1 MPAPTRRPPVP
12 RRTLLRAALG
22 GAGMATALT
31 ACTAPTPSPDP
42 TGGTASMSPT
52 PAGPVLVAYFSRAGE
67 NYYYGGRRV
76 LQVGNTEVLAGM
88 ITDRLDCDVYR
99 IEEAQPY
106 PENYDDTVARNAAEQ
121 NADARPAIANP
132 LPDLT
137 GYATVLIGSP
147 IWNVR
152 APMIM
157 STFLEAL
164 DFTGTTILPFTTHAM
179 SGLGTVPRDYTALAP
194 TATIGPGLAVRGEEV
209 RDAAAD
215 TEQWLGQVGLLDR

>member
-1 MPAPTRRPPVP
+1 MPAPTHRPPVP
-12 RRTLLRAALG
+12 RRTLLRAVLG
-22 GAGMATALT
+22 GAGMATTLA
-31 ACTAPTPSPDP
+31 ACTTPAPPPDP
-42 TGGTASMSPT
+42 TGQSTPMNTP
-52 PAGPVLVAYFSRAGE
+52 PAGPVLLAYFSRAGE
-67 NYYYGGRRV
+67 NYYYGGRRT

-88 ITDRLDCDVYR
+88 IADRIDCDLYR
-99 IEEAQPY
+99 IEEAETY
-106 PENYDDTVARNAAEQ
+106 SENYDDTVERNAAEQ
-121 NADARPAIANP
+121 DADARPAIAHP

-137 GYATVLIGSP
+137 GYGTVLVGSG

-209 RDAAAD
+209 YDAAAD
-215 TEQWLGQVGLLDR
+215 TEQWLARVGLLER

>member
-1 MPAPTRRPPVP
+1 MNT
-12 RRTLLRAALG
+12 
-22 GAGMATALT
+22 
-31 ACTAPTPSPDP
+31 S
-42 TGGTASMSPT
+42 
-52 PAGPVLVAYFSRAGE
+52 PAGPVLLAYFSRAGE
-67 NYYYGGRRV
+67 NYYYGGRRT
-76 LQVGNTEVLAGM
+76 LQLGNTEVLAGM
-88 ITDRLDCDVYR
+88 IAELIDCDMYR
-99 IEEAQPY
+99 IEAAETY
-106 PENYDDTVARNAAEQ
+106 PVDYDETVARNVAEQ
-121 NADARPAIANP
+121 DAEARPAIAHP

-209 RDAAAD
+209 YDAAAD
-215 TEQWLGQVGLLDR
+215 TEQWLAQVGLLER